1 MPKTVNDGVKTQ
13 IEPASG
19 KIVRLM
25 KKRGCSL
32 FFPRFHLWVA
42 MILLSLALL
51 PYQCRKR
58 PLEDMTKGTGHIRR
72 IKLESCLGI
81 FQSVCYTNLGET
93 VFSSVERGIWTR
105 YSVSLIS
112 PNHKTESPRF

>member
-1 MPKTVNDGVKTQ
+1 MPKTVNGGVKTQ
-13 IEPASG
+13 IGPALG

-25 KKRGCSL
+25 KERGHSL
-32 FFPRFHLWVA
+32 FFPLPHLWVA
-42 MILLSLALL
+42 MILLSLVLL

-58 PLEDMTKGTGHIRR
+58 PPEDMTKGTGQRIRR
-72 IKLESCLGI
+72 IKLESCLDI

-105 YSVSLIS
+105 
-112 PNHKTESPRF
+112 